1 MKFLEQIWDWAFP
14 DKRSEAEKEK
24 EREFIQAV
32 NQLKTLRTTPGGGM
46 AIDPE
51 EIRDQVLQS
60 RESYRDLISPMHRKN
75 LPNSDAQTSQI

>member
-1 MKFLEQIWDWAFP
+1 MNMLKILDRLWDSAFP
-14 DKRSEAEKEK
+14 DNRSEAEKDK

-32 NQLKTLRTTPGGGM
+32 NQLKTLRTTARGGM

-60 RESYRDLISPMHRKN
+60 REAYRDLVSPLHRKN
-75 LPNSDAQTSQI
+75 LPKSDA